1 MPSRPFVPVVMD
13 CLSLCPVASPVVR
26 LFLLDVHSFRRT
38 LKMIMP
44 RAGGESNKL
53 GNRYEGWWTVHNL
66 IDVLSNVV
74 VALPP
79 EAYIEAVGV
88 EFAKT
93 LRDNSGEFHPVKR
106 QHAGSGWT
114 LYQLASMDERGRLV
128 LKNLFD
134 KLDAGIRTLL
144 AELFIGVVMIQLK
157 TRFILVRRGVQIA
170 CGRRG
175 GGRRFLVRLLA

>member
-38 LKMIMP
+38 LKIIMP

-114 LYQLASMDERGRLV
+114 LYQLASMDERGRLAEAGKPHQARRLFYWHLACFGWRV
-128 LKNLFD
+128 EFNL
-134 KLDAGIRTLL
+134 TH
-144 AELFIGVVMIQLK
+144 QLPSWPVK
-157 TRFILVRRGVQIA
+157 R
-170 CGRRG
+170 
-175 GGRRFLVRLLA
+175 